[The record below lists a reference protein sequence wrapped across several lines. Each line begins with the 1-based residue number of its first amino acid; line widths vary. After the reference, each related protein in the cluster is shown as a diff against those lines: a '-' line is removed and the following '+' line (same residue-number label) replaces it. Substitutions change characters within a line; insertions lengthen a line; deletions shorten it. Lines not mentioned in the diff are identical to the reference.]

1 MPNVELERKQE
12 PPNKAYTTCS
22 ISPHPIKTVFFWI
35 ITKICGPW
43 FPLFYREVFIYFHS
57 RYLFPFSE
65 PMSDFRR
72 FHMAT
77 NKADK

>member
-12 PPNKAYTTCS
+12 PPDKAYTTCS
-22 ISPHPIKTVFFWI
+22 ISPHPIKTVCSSGSLPKYVGMVSI
-35 ITKICGPW
+35 ILSGS
-43 FPLFYREVFIYFHS
+43 LYLFHS

-72 FHMAT
+72 FHMA
-77 NKADK
+77 ADK